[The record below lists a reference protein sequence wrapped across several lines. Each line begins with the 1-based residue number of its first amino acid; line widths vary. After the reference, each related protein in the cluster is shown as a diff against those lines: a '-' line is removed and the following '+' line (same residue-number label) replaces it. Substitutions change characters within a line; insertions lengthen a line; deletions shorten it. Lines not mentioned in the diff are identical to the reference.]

1 MDSAELDR
9 FAEEYDAR
17 HRENIALSGEDPAYF
32 AAYKVAEF
40 ARFSA
45 PIAQDGARILD
56 FGAGTGNCV
65 PFFRA
70 HFPHAALT
78 LADVSA
84 RDLAISRRRRPGRE
98 RYTLIAGREIPHAED
113 AFDLA
118 FSAGVFHHIPHAEHR
133 SWLAELRRVIR
144 TGGMLTIFEHN
155 PRNPLTVR
163 AVRSFP
169 FDRDAVLVEPKSL
182 ICALEQ
188 AGWTQATL
196 RYHVFFPHAL
206 RALRPLES
214 CLRRVPLGA
223 QYSVTAW
230 KGSGR

>member
-17 HRENIALSGEDPAYF
+17 HRENIAITGERPAYF

-40 ARFSA
+40 ARLSD
-45 PIAQDGARILD
+45 PIAKDGARILD

-70 HFPHAALT
+70 HFPHAELS
-78 LADVSA
+78 LADISA
-84 RDLAISRRRRPGRE
+84 RDLAISQRRHPGKE
-98 RYTLIAGREIPHAED
+98 RYTRITGAEIPHAED
-113 AFDLA
+113 AFDMV
-118 FSAGVFHHIPHAEHR
+118 FSAGVFHHMPHGEHLH
-133 SWLAELRRVIR
+133 WLKELRRVLR
-144 TGGMLTIFEHN
+144 SGGMLTIFEHN

-163 AVRSFP
+163 AVKSFP
-169 FDRDAVLVEPKSL
+169 FDRDAILVEPKSL
-182 ICALEQ
+182 IRALEQ
-188 AGWTQATL
+188 AGWTRATL

-206 RALRPLES
+206 RALRPLEP

-223 QYSVTAW
+223 QYSITAW
-230 KGSGR
+230 KA